1 MTSGVLALQGDFDAH
16 RKRLEVLG
24 AKVVLVRKAEQLNGL
39 DSLVIP
45 GGESTTLLKLLESGG
60 FLDRLRDFV
69 STKPTLGTCAG
80 AILMATVVDNPP
92 QPSLGVLDIH
102 MQRNGFG
109 RQIDSTIEIAST
121 QKLDGPPLE
130 LVFIRAPKIIGTGPG
145 VEVLATRRGEPVLV
159 RQGKML
165 AATFH
170 PELSI
175 ESRVHK
181 CLLAMARSQ

>member
-1 MTSGVLALQGDFDAH
+1 MTSGVLVLQGDFDAH

-92 QPSLGVLDIH
+92 QPSLRVLDID
-102 MQRNGFG
+102 RK
-109 RQIDSTIEIAST
+109 STRLNSSHVAISY
-121 QKLDGPPLE
+121 
-130 LVFIRAPKIIGTGPG
+130 
-145 VEVLATRRGEPVLV
+145 
-159 RQGKML
+159 
-165 AATFH
+165 
-170 PELSI
+170 
-175 ESRVHK
+175 
-181 CLLAMARSQ
+181 